1 MSFLPPDTCK
11 TLLFL
16 FIPFSFPVLSF
27 PCPSQLHLSSH
38 NRSILTLP
46 HAPQVNVPVDKGT
59 RSVLQRTLVAT
70 AFSMAPRSQVSHGD
84 RHYIAEY
91 SCCPPPLLIPLLC
104 TAEVRTVV
112 AVLGVLD
119 SLYVLLFILNF
130 GTKYLVCKLSQGV

>member
-1 MSFLPPDTCK
+1 M
-11 TLLFL
+11 
-16 FIPFSFPVLSF
+16 
-27 PCPSQLHLSSH
+27 
-38 NRSILTLP
+38 LP

-119 SLYVLLFILNF
+119 SLLRTPPIHTQLGDKIASVQIESRC
-130 GTKYLVCKLSQGV
+130 TDE